1 MTRTTFGVTRIRT
14 ARRGSTL
21 AAALALAVAL
31 PVAGGTAAFAAG
43 PGATDAVHGVGPDDR
58 AGDAVTAP
66 LQLPRPTGAFGVG
79 RDTLHLVDKS
89 RRDPW
94 VPSAGARELM
104 VSLYYPGWHSGGR
117 PTSYTSEEEARLL
130 LEWWKVDKQLPAT
143 AYSSTRT
150 FARAG
155 VRPAPGRFPLV
166 VLSPGFTAPRSTL
179 THLAEDLASRGF
191 VVATVDH
198 AYESVGTAFPGGRIL
213 TCEACGPSEEDG
225 GGKRVTEG
233 RAKDLSY
240 VIDRLTG
247 RKASWRHAG
256 MIDPERIGAGGH
268 SIGGAAALATMA
280 DDPRVR
286 AGMNMDGHFHVTPRG
301 IGGRPFLMLGTEVQH
316 TPGIEDGENW
326 DETWQGFDGW
336 KRWLTVKGSGHFSFT
351 DMPVLAD
358 QAGMVVDPTA
368 PLSGERSERITR
380 AYVGAFYEQQLRGI
394 PQPLLDGPTAGN
406 PEVTF
411 QRR

>member
-1 MTRTTFGVTRIRT
+1 MTAIRT
-14 ARRGSTL
+14 SVHRRTL
-21 AAALALAVAL
+21 VSAVAL
-31 PVAGGTAAFAAG
+31 GVVLTVAGGSAAFAAG
-43 PGATDAVHGVGPDDR
+43 SGGTGAVRVG
-58 AGDAVTAP
+58 AGRVGASASDPATAE
-66 LQLPRPTGAFGVG
+66 LHLPRPTGLFGVG

-104 VSLYYPGWHSGGR
+104 VSVYYPGRHGGGS

-130 LEWWKVDKQLPAT
+130 LEWWKVDARISAA

-155 VRPAPGRFPLV
+155 AKPAPGRFPLI
-166 VLSPGFTAPRSTL
+166 VLSPGFTAPRTTL

-198 AYESVGTAFPGGRIL
+198 AYESVGTAFPGGRML
-213 TCEACGPSEEDG
+213 TCRACAPVEEPG
-225 GGKRVTEG
+225 GGEIATEG

-247 RKASWRHAG
+247 RKASWRLAR
-256 MIDPERIGAGGH
+256 MIDPGRIGAGGH
-268 SIGGAAALATMA
+268 SIGGSAALATMA
-280 DDPRVR
+280 ADPRVR
-286 AGMNMDGHFHVTPRG
+286 AGMNMDGHFHVRPDS

-316 TPGIEDGENW
+316 TPGVEDGKNW
-326 DETWQGFDGW
+326 DEAWQGLDGW
-336 KRWLTVKGSGHFSFT
+336 KRWLTVRGSGHFTFT
-351 DMPVLAD
+351 DVPVLAG
-358 QAGMVVDPTA
+358 QAGVDDPEV

-380 AYVGAFYEQQLRGI
+380 AYVGAFFEQQLRGV
-394 PQPLLDGPTAGN
+394 PQPLLDGPTPGN
-406 PEVTF
+406 PEVAF
-411 QRR
+411 RRR